1 MRKSLHHHFQFSF
14 LPCQDSIKRAQ
25 VFFSLTLNRASLKLS
40 KQALQELIDQLL
52 NKVDKPVK
60 KLSNRRRKAIAKKQ
74 ANTTMIN
81 KKGIVSLIKK

>member
-1 MRKSLHHHFQFSF
+1 LDRTSETASAKTCYQYK
-14 LPCQDSIKRAQ
+14 IK
-25 VFFSLTLNRASLKLS
+25 

-60 KLSNRRRKAIAKKQ
+60 KLSNRARKAIAKKQ
-74 ANTTMIN
+74 RNTTQVN